1 MKKDIRWTVKDMSI
15 IRSFQQL
22 FSRHRLLKRFMRNE
36 GFTLIELLMVVIILG
51 ILAAVV
57 IPQFSGSSEDAKVSA
72 LKSYL
77 SSIRGAIEIYQVQHG
92 GAYPTAGDPNKI
104 GTQLTQYT
112 DPNGAPSITKD
123 PTHKYGPYLKQGLPK
138 NPFVQDA
145 ALANQIYIATGITTI
160 GTVRAGVIGSAGQ
173 GWIYVPATGEFI
185 ANTTGY
191 DQY

>member
-1 MKKDIRWTVKDMSI
+1 MKKGIRWTVKDMGI
-15 IRSFQQL
+15 KSFQHL
-22 FSRHRLLKRFMRNE
+22 RKIFMRNE

-57 IPQFSGSSEDAKVSA
+57 IPQFSGSSEDAKISA
-72 LKSYL
+72 LKSNL
-77 SSIRGAIEIYQVQHG
+77 NSIRGAIEIYQVQHG

-112 DPNGAPSITKD
+112 NTAGAPSTTKD
-123 PTHKYGPYLKQGLPK
+123 STNYKYGPYLKQGLPK

-145 ALANQIYIATGITTI
+145 ALADQIYIDIATTTI
-160 GTVRAGVIGSAGQ
+160 GTVRAGTTGSDGE

-185 ANTTGY
+185 ANTSGY